1 MKRSVPSCSEL
12 PNPSLKPILTTLVSK
27 HVFDASLHFRTLILK
42 SNAAHL
48 SCCVFEQA
56 EKNVY
61 LEERLQV
68 LQQQNEDL
76 KIRIDKN
83 VAVSRS
89 DEFPDLALIKNYLG
103 WALVI

>member
-1 MKRSVPSCSEL
+1 MADFPVTTWWKKFEEFNVAL
-12 PNPSLKPILTTLVSK
+12 PFP
-27 HVFDASLHFRTLILK
+27 
-42 SNAAHL
+42 
-48 SCCVFEQA
+48 CVFEQA

-76 KIRIDKN
+76 KERIDKN

-89 DEFPDLALIKNYLG
+89 EEFFSTVLI
-103 WALVI
+103 

>member
-1 MKRSVPSCSEL
+1 MALLFP
-12 PNPSLKPILTTLVSK
+12 
-27 HVFDASLHFRTLILK
+27 
-42 SNAAHL
+42 
-48 SCCVFEQA
+48 CVFEQA

-76 KIRIDKN
+76 KERIDKN

-89 DEFPDLALIKNYLG
+89 EKLLAPYITTQDNLG
-103 WALVI
+103 AVEKYYKIVVY

>member
-1 MKRSVPSCSEL
+1 MALLVP
-12 PNPSLKPILTTLVSK
+12 
-27 HVFDASLHFRTLILK
+27 
-42 SNAAHL
+42 
-48 SCCVFEQA
+48 CVFEQA

-76 KIRIDKN
+76 KERIDKN

-89 DEFPDLALIKNYLG
+89 EKPLAHPITNKDHLG
-103 WALVI
+103 RPGEMFS

>member
-1 MKRSVPSCSEL
+1 M
-12 PNPSLKPILTTLVSK
+12 
-27 HVFDASLHFRTLILK
+27 
-42 SNAAHL
+42 HL
-48 SCCVFEQA
+48 FSSVFEQA

-76 KIRIDKN
+76 KERIDKN

-89 DEFPDLALIKNYLG
+89 DKFKCIFERLSLKPFQPAEGALGRLIYNIKMLEFFNSTANNHHF
-103 WALVI
+103 VI

>member
-1 MKRSVPSCSEL
+1 MAL
-12 PNPSLKPILTTLVSK
+12 PFP
-27 HVFDASLHFRTLILK
+27 
-42 SNAAHL
+42 
-48 SCCVFEQA
+48 CVFEQA

-76 KIRIDKN
+76 KERIDKN

-89 DEFPDLALIKNYLG
+89 EEIAAHHCAEYMYKIYYYSICVYIYKHIYVCDI
-103 WALVI
+103 

>member
-1 MKRSVPSCSEL
+1 MAL
-12 PNPSLKPILTTLVSK
+12 LFL
-27 HVFDASLHFRTLILK
+27 
-42 SNAAHL
+42 
-48 SCCVFEQA
+48 CVFEQA

-76 KIRIDKN
+76 KERIDKN

-89 DEFPDLALIKNYLG
+89 GSYPKN
-103 WALVI
+103 VIRLYDSE